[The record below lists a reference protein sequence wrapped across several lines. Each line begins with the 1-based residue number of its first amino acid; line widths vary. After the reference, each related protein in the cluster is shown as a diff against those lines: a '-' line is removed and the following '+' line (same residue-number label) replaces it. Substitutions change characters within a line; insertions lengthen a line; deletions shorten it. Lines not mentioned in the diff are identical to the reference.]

1 MGQRKEIGWWSYV
14 NKTYYVAGIPVSGD
28 YLMHTRT
35 VGSKNGVRR
44 YQYEDGKLTPLGKIH
59 YGIGKGG
66 MRAQTD
72 SGSSQ
77 VVNRPNQMSGSGP
90 STKMMTAQR
99 AVDPSSDV
107 SYTARDAYL
116 NGRPGHSYREIT
128 EEEYNQ
134 LVNPKPQVVEQTT
147 SILDNLA
154 NATPQVVQTSVA
166 VGKKVAKKLTKKKKK
181 PNRVITTNSA
191 RTLNERTKNL
201 TDLSDQEYLRD
212 YFKQGGK

>member
-1 MGQRKEIGWWSYV
+1 M

-28 YLMHTRT
+28 HLMHYRT
-35 VGSKNGVRR
+35 PGSKNGVRK
-44 YQYEDGKLTPLGKIH
+44 YQNEDGSLTPLGRIH
-59 YGIGKGG
+59 YGIGQGG

-77 VVNRPNQMSGSGP
+77 VVNRPNQMSGNAP
-90 STKMMTAQR
+90 STKMMTVQR
-99 AVDPSSDV
+99 AVDPFSGVSD
-107 SYTARDAYL
+107 TARDAYL

-147 SILDNLA
+147 NILNDLPNV
-154 NATPQVVQTSVA
+154 TPQVVQTAVA
-166 VGKKVAKKLTKKKKK
+166 AGKKVAERLTRKKKK
-181 PNRVITTNSA
+181 PTRVMTTSNA

-201 TDLSDQEYLRD
+201 TDLSDQEYLRN